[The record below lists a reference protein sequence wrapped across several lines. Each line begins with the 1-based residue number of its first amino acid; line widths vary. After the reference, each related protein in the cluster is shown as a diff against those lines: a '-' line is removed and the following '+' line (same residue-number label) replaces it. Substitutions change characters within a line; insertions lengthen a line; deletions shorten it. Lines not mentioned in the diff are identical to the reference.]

1 MNLYSNYRER
11 SSADCKFLQ
20 SMLKLECGFDNLPSN
35 MLPAA
40 QLEAIVGTIL
50 AEEYLKNNTE
60 KIFEFKDLD
69 VINFLQHQCN

>member
-1 MNLYSNYRER
+1 
-11 SSADCKFLQ
+11 
-20 SMLKLECGFDNLPSN
+20 MLKLECGFDNLPSN
-35 MLPAA
+35 MSLAA

>member
-1 MNLYSNYRER
+1 
-11 SSADCKFLQ
+11 
-20 SMLKLECGFDNLPSN
+20 